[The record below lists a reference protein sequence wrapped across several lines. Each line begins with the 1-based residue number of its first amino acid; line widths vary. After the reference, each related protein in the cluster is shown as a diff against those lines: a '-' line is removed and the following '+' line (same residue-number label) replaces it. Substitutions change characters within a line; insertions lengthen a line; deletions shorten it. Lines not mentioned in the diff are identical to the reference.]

1 MPLRKHLTTALLCLL
16 FLTGVGLI
24 AYPTFSDWWNSFH
37 QSRAIMSY
45 AEAVSD
51 MGNAEYDRLIGEA
64 EDYNRALSRTGVLWR
79 MTEEQKEEYRQ
90 ELAFNNAG
98 IMGYL
103 DIPKIRVSL
112 PVYHG
117 ISESVLQTS
126 IGHIEGTSL
135 PVGGEGS
142 HCVLSGHRGLPSA
155 RLFTDLD
162 RLQPGDTWTL
172 TVLNETLTYECDQ
185 VLVVLPEDVS
195 PIRIFPG
202 QDYCTLL
209 TCTPYG
215 INTHRL
221 LVRGHRTR
229 NAQGDAKVVADAI
242 QIQTIYTAPFF
253 AVPVLLLLFFRFM
266 LTPVK
271 RRDKEREEFP

>member
-1 MPLRKHLTTALLCLL
+1 MLRKHLTTALLCLL
-16 FLTGVGLI
+16 FGAGVCLL
-24 AYPTFSDWWNSFH
+24 AYPSVSDWWNSFH
-37 QSRAIMSY
+37 QSRAILNY
-45 AEAVSD
+45 AETVSGMD
-51 MGNAEYDRLIGEA
+51 TSEYDRLIGEA
-64 EDYNRALSRTGVLWR
+64 EEYNRALSRTGVRWKL
-79 MTEEQKEEYRQ
+79 TDAEKEIYRHT
-90 ELAFNNAG
+90 LDFNSTGA
-98 IMGYL
+98 MGYL

-117 ISESVLQTS
+117 VNESVLQTS

-162 RLQPGDTWTL
+162 RLAVGDTWTI
-172 TVLNETLTYECDQ
+172 TILNETLTYECDQ
-185 VLVVLPEDVS
+185 ILVVLPEDIS

-221 LVRGHRTR
+221 LVRGHRIR
-229 NAQGDAKVVADAI
+229 NAQGEARVTADAI
-242 QIQTIYTAPFF
+242 QIDTIYTAPFF
-253 AVPVLLLLFFRFM
+253 AVPVLLLLM
-266 LTPVK
+266 LRILTAPPK
-271 RRDKEREEFP
+271 RRRAEEGDLL

>member
-1 MPLRKHLTTALLCLL
+1 MCCPA
-16 FLTGVGLI
+16 TGGFP
-24 AYPTFSDWWNSFH
+24 ARGC
-37 QSRAIMSY
+37 SRI
-45 AEAVSD
+45 
-51 MGNAEYDRLIGEA
+51 
-64 EDYNRALSRTGVLWR
+64 
-79 MTEEQKEEYRQ
+79 
-90 ELAFNNAG
+90 
-98 IMGYL
+98 
-103 DIPKIRVSL
+103 
-112 PVYHG
+112 
-117 ISESVLQTS
+117 
-126 IGHIEGTSL
+126 
-135 PVGGEGS
+135 
-142 HCVLSGHRGLPSA
+142 
-155 RLFTDLD
+155 
-162 RLQPGDTWTL
+162 WTL

>member
-79 MTEEQKEEYRQ
+79 MTEEQKEEYRG

-185 VLVVLPEDVS
+185 VLVVL
-195 PIRIFPG
+195 
-202 QDYCTLL
+202 
-209 TCTPYG
+209 
-215 INTHRL
+215 NTHRL